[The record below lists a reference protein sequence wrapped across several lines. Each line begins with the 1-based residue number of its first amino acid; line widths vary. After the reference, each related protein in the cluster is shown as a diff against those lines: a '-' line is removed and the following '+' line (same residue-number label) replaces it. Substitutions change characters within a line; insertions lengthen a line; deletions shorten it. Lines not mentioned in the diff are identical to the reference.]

1 MSQFR
6 RSDCT
11 RVYVMSRQ
19 KCSDVSLDK
28 ADVLVELA
36 EIA

>member
-1 MSQFR
+1 
-6 RSDCT
+6 
-11 RVYVMSRQ
+11 MSRQ